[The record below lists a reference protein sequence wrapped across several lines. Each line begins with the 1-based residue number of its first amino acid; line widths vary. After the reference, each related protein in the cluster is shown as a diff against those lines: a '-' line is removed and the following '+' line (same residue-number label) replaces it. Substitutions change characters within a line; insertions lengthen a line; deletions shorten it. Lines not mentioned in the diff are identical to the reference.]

1 MQIIATQDDII
12 NASTNAACRICDQL
26 SIEDGESWHKLYDVL
41 VKILNEILDNPEYRN
56 VN

>member
-1 MQIIATQDDII
+1 MQIIATQDDIL

-26 SIEDGESWHKLYDVL
+26 SLDDESWYKLYDVL
-41 VKILNEILDNPEYRN
+41 VKTLNEILDNPEYRN